1 MKRIFRV
8 FTFVAI
14 SVFLA
19 ETWLPFFTFDG
30 DFKTTILFIVLLF
43 LLFNFKKPIL
53 KTVALPDSGLMYLF
67 ISFVLTLIV
76 INVYS
81 MFFSYF
87 HIEPVTTPNLLILGV
102 VLTSYNL
109 SKFWSGTLAAL
120 LISLIY
126 NYLDWLSHKKK

>member
-1 MKRIFRV
+1 MKHILRV
-8 FTFVAI
+8 FTFVLI
-14 SVFLA
+14 SVFSA
-19 ETWLPFFTFDG
+19 EMLLPFFSFNKDP
-30 DFKTTILFIVLLF
+30 KTMYLFIVLLF

-53 KTVALPDSGLMYLF
+53 KAIALPDGGLLYLF

-81 MFFSYF
+81 MFFTYF
-87 HIEPVTTPNLLILGV
+87 RIEPVTTPNLLILGV

-109 SKFWSGTLAAL
+109 SKFWSGALAAL

-126 NYLDWLSHKKK
+126 NYLDWVSRRKK

>member
-1 MKRIFRV
+1 MRHILRV
-8 FTFVAI
+8 LTFVSL

-19 ETWLPFFTFDG
+19 ETWLPFFTFGSDL
-30 DFKTTILFIVLLF
+30 KTMVLFIVLLF
-43 LLFNFKKPIL
+43 LLFNFKKTIL
-53 KTVALPDSGLMYLF
+53 KTVALPDSGVLYLF

-87 HIEPVTTPNLLILGV
+87 SIESVTTPNLLILGV

-109 SKFWSGTLAAL
+109 SKFWSGVLAAG
-120 LISLIY
+120 LISLTY

>member
-1 MKRIFRV
+1 MKHILRV
-8 FTFVAI
+8 FTFVLI
-14 SVFLA
+14 SVFSSEML
-19 ETWLPFFTFDG
+19 LPFFSFNKDP
-30 DFKTTILFIVLLF
+30 KTMYLFIVLLF

-53 KTVALPDSGLMYLF
+53 KAVALPDEGLLYLF

-87 HIEPVTTPNLLILGV
+87 RIEPVTTPNLLILGV

-109 SKFWSGTLAAL
+109 SKFWSGALAAL

-126 NYLDWLSHKKK
+126 NYLDWVSRRKK

>member
-1 MKRIFRV
+1 
-8 FTFVAI
+8 
-14 SVFLA
+14 
-19 ETWLPFFTFDG
+19 
-30 DFKTTILFIVLLF
+30 
-43 LLFNFKKPIL
+43 
-53 KTVALPDSGLMYLF
+53 
-67 ISFVLTLIV
+67 
-76 INVYS
+76 

>member
-1 MKRIFRV
+1 MKHLLRV
-8 FTFVAI
+8 FTFVLIA
-14 SVFLA
+14 VFSA
-19 ETWLPFFTFDG
+19 EMLLPFFSFGKDP
-30 DFKTTILFIVLLF
+30 KTMYLFIVLLF

-53 KTVALPDSGLMYLF
+53 KTIALPDDGLLYLF

-109 SKFWSGTLAAL
+109 SKLWSGALAAL

-126 NYLDWLSHKKK
+126 NYLDWVSRRKK